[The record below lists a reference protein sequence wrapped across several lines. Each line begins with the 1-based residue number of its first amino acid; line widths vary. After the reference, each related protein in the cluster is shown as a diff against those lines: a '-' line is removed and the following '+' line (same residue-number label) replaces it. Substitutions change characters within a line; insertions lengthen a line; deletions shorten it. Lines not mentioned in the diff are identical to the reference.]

1 MESATRPLLKKHLPE
16 HIVLQCNTKL
26 QTERH
31 RSQFPFPGLFQII
44 EIGLITTITL
54 VSIGCY
60 CFKVCGGKKEDE
72 DENEDNDADISA
84 WKANHISP
92 VEKTGGLINGFLSDT
107 ECVHVYVFC
116 CSIIQW

>member
-31 RSQFPFPGLFQII
+31 RSQFLFPGLFQII
-44 EIGLITTITL
+44 EIGHRT
-54 VSIGCY
+54 S
-60 CFKVCGGKKEDE
+60 EDE
-72 DENEDNDADISA
+72 DENKDNDADISA